1 MSVKTCKRCG
11 ETKPLAEFGKE
22 TKQPDGIRVYCK
34 PCTNKMNK
42 ESKERKNKPLS
53 KFDPLNVEWLKDNLT
68 RTRCCK
74 NCNGFFETKIGRA
87 HLNKFCSDECRY
99 EHNYINQTDAVVK
112 KAIVIGA
119 NILMGKGKKDFLV
132 RLISDAL
139 NTPCP
144 YCGVE
149 LTLENISLDHKEAY
163 GSTELRRN
171 KKENKELR
179 AKMDRKEN
187 LHLVCKE
194 CNTLKMDM
202 DHEDYL
208 EFLKFFEGR
217 QKARNSVF
225 RRLKMSVNPYRRR

>member
-1 MSVKTCKRCG
+1 MGVKTCKRCG
-11 ETKPLAEFGKE
+11 ETKLIAEFGKE
-22 TKQPDGIRVYCK
+22 TKRPDGQ
-34 PCTNKMNK
+34 
-42 ESKERKNKPLS
+42 
-53 KFDPLNVEWLKDNLT
+53 
-68 RTRCCK
+68 
-74 NCNGFFETKIGRA
+74 A
-87 HLNKFCSDECRY
+87 
-99 EHNYINQTDAVVK
+99 DAVVK

-132 RLISDAL
+132 RLISEAL

-208 EFLKFFEGR
+208 EFLKFFDGR
-217 QKARNSVF
+217 QKAMNSVF